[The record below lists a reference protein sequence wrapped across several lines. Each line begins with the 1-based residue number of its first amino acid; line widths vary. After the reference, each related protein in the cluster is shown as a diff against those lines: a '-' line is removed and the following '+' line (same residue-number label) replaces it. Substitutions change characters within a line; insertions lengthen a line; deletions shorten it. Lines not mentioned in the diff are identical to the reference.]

1 MGLFGK
7 FFGNK
12 KSQPYVHAGRTLTLK
27 LTRSLNLP
35 GWNEGLPNYT
45 HEEIAAIDRSLSQF
59 QNMANREL
67 GGDAKFHPDV
77 IPEIQRKLAGDALA
91 ELARYKLMIQSEDI
105 PTDWKP
111 IASAFLKAWAS
122 LLDPLSLLELGDLLA
137 KVGCKNEAKE
147 VFQVVLLFP
156 SYAKT
161 LWGKNDDDLLERIV
175 GQAKETLQ
183 ILS

>member
-1 MGLFGK
+1 M
-7 FFGNK
+7 
-12 KSQPYVHAGRTLTLK
+12 
-27 LTRSLNLP
+27 TRALNLP

-45 HEEIAAIDRSLSQF
+45 DEEIAAIDRSLSQF

-67 GGDAKFHPDV
+67 GGDATFHPNV
-77 IPEIQRKLAGDALA
+77 ISEIRRKLAGDALA

-111 IASAFLKAWAS
+111 IASEFLKAWAS

-156 SYAKT
+156 TYAKT
-161 LWGKNDDDLLERIV
+161 HWGKSDDKLLESIV
-175 GQAKETLQ
+175 SQAKEKLQ
-183 ILS
+183 NLR